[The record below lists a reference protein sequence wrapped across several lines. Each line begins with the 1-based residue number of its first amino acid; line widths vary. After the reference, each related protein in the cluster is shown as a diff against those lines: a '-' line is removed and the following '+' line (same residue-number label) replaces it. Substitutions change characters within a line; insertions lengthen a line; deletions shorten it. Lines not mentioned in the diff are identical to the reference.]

1 MRVFAFDDTKTL
13 KRKPKSLIIEPEI
26 FRMPKIPEHIEQ
38 LIASL
43 PHSVEVCVLE
53 SQKRD
58 HAESAKSLVAV
69 HAMSSITAF
78 GNHIERTNF
87 GKKIRMNGNPWQALK
102 KYVDETQD
110 WVFGFLG
117 YDLKSFSEA
126 IATSNPSLITIPDL
140 FFMCPSVLIEVTA
153 QGVVTFLKGSIEM
166 LDNFRQPQEKKP
178 FRIHAHQSIK
188 REDFEKDVE
197 AIKHRIYEGDVY
209 EVNYS
214 YAHKFDC
221 EGDAFELYKQMRE
234 RGEVPFAV
242 YMQFDGVQV
251 CCSSPE
257 RFLRKKGSSMFSQP
271 IKGTIP
277 NNGTYNIEDLKSEKN
292 RAENLMIV
300 DLVRND
306 LNRISEPGSVKVESL
321 FEVQSFKTVHQLV
334 STITSTA
341 TPGKHPVDLIE
352 ACFPMGSMTGAPKI
366 AAMEIIE
373 ELESYKR
380 GLYSGAIGYITPE
393 QDFDFNVVI
402 RTAMIAGNSLIYPV
416 GGAITADS
424 DPRDEWLETLV
435 KTEALKNTFELS
447 D

>member
-1 MRVFAFDDTKTL
+1 
-13 KRKPKSLIIEPEI
+13 
-26 FRMPKIPEHIEQ
+26 MPKLPEHIEQ
-38 LIASL
+38 LLAAI

-53 SQKRD
+53 SQKTD
-58 HAESAKSLVAV
+58 HAASTKSLVAV
-69 HAMSSITAF
+69 DAESSITAF
-78 GNHIERTNF
+78 GNNIEISR
-87 GKKIRMNGNPWQALK
+87 NGEKEALQENPWRALK

-110 WVFGFLG
+110 WLFGFLG
-117 YDLKSFSEA
+117 YDLKSFSEC
-126 IATSNPSLITIPDL
+126 IATSNPSLINTPDL
-140 FFMCPSVLIEVTA
+140 YFMQPTVLLEITA
-153 QGVVTFLKGSIEM
+153 QGEVTFLKGSMKM
-166 LDNFRQPQEKKP
+166 LERFAEVVNKKP
-178 FRIHAHQSIK
+178 FRIHAHQSINQ
-188 REDFEKDVE
+188 EAFEKDVK
-197 AIKHRIYEGDVY
+197 AIKKRIYEGDVY

-214 YAHKFDC
+214 YPHQFDC
-221 EGDAFELYKQMRE
+221 EGAAFALYQQMRE
-234 RGEVPFAV
+234 RGEVPFAA
-242 YMQFDGVQV
+242 YMQFGEVQI

-257 RFLRKKGSSMFSQP
+257 RFLQKKGQTLFSQP

-277 NNGTYNIEDLKSEKN
+277 NLGTHSIEDLTSEKN

-341 TPGKHPVDLIE
+341 NKEKHFIDLIE

-373 ELESYKR
+373 ELENYKR
-380 GLYSGAIGYITPE
+380 GLYSGAIGYFTPE

-424 DPRDEWLETLV
+424 DPSDEWHETLV
-435 KTEALKNTFELS
+435 KTEALKNTLELS